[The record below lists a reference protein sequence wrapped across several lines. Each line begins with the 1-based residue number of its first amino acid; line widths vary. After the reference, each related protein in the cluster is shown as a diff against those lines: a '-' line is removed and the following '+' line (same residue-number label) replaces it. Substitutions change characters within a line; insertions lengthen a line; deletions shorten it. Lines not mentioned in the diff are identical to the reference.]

1 MQIAVASG
9 KGGTGK
15 TTAATSLALSLSPS
29 FAEKQPV
36 IFLDC
41 DVEAPNAHLYLHP
54 RINRQQEAVIYIPQV
69 DAALCTACG
78 RCVEVC
84 QFHALAL
91 IGQKVLVFPQL
102 CHGCGS
108 CTLNCPES
116 AISEKPNMI
125 GELEAGW
132 TETGIAFGHGILTIS
147 EPMSTPIIRQLKR
160 WGKPVAQPLQE
171 AGSPDMPDWA
181 PANKSHPAPIV
192 ILDAPPGASC
202 SVVETVRGSDFVL
215 LVTEPTP
222 FGLHD
227 LKQMIGILREMN
239 IPAGVVINRDG
250 IGDNSIEEY
259 CTAENLPILMR
270 IPFGRDIAEGLSAGK
285 TLAEI
290 RPVYREQFRAL
301 YRQIEAMVE
310 RRQ

>member
-15 TTAATSLALSLSPS
+15 TTIATSLALSLSQISKNGPL
-29 FAEKQPV
+29 V
-36 IFLDC
+36 LFLDC
-41 DVEAPNAHLYLHP
+41 DVEAPNAQLYLRP
-54 RINRQQEAVIYIPQV
+54 VITEQKEAAILLPQI
-69 DAALCTACG
+69 DPPKCSACG

-91 IGQKVLVFPQL
+91 IGKKVLVFPQL

-108 CTLNCPES
+108 CMLNCPKD
-116 AISEKPNMI
+116 AITEKPNPI
-125 GELEAGW
+125 GMLEAGQ
-132 TETGIAFGHGILTIS
+132 TETGITFTQGILTIS
-147 EPMSTPIIRQLKR
+147 EPMPTPIIRQLKR
-160 WGKPVAQPLQE
+160 WKIGE
-171 AGSPDMPDWA
+171 PDQ
-181 PANKSHPAPIV
+181 IV

-227 LKQMIGILREMN
+227 LNQMVGIMREMS

-250 IGDNSIEEY
+250 IGDGALKAFCE
-259 CTAENLPILMR
+259 AENLPILMR
-270 IPFGRDIAEGLSAGK
+270 IPFDRKIAEGVAKGE
-285 TLAEI
+285 TLPEI
-290 RPVYREQFRAL
+290 YPAYTAAFEQMFQQVLTIRT
-301 YRQIEAMVE
+301 
-310 RRQ
+310 